1 MGPGETQAGLTF
13 GDSLNALSHESMSV
27 CAQENFPLEK
37 ILITLEKMA
46 LLFFFFSF
54 CKEKDGII

>member
-13 GDSLNALSHESMSV
+13 GDSLNALSHESMCV

-37 ILITLEKMA
+37 ILMTLEKMA
-46 LLFFFFSF
+46 LLFSFSLF
-54 CKEKDGII
+54 VKKKMV